1 MGEYDERLIFGRV
14 ALTKRAGTKTHL
26 MINKRFLSVLL
37 GLLPYFA
44 AYPFENEQESLTLH
58 ISISDHYSGM
68 PLEEAQAFLYYRGSE
83 VAHAITDQQGEAV
96 LVYTITGLE
105 DPQNPG
111 AGLLVGRHYPNPFE
125 NITDIPLEAAE
136 PQNITVRIMN
146 PQGQELVLGSRF
158 LGEGKHI
165 MRLSLGHL
173 PPGIYFAVV
182 TGIENHV
189 VRLVKTGREA
199 GESGRAVT
207 FIQETSG
214 MSGLSLPKK
223 ASDTKMWNESDYYL
237 SVTKDRYS
245 SRGMMIDIAR
255 DDGSVIDFQ
264 LKRYNEVV
272 FKALDESGES
282 VNAPLQVSGEFF
294 NLSVNAPDTLFMH
307 AGTYSVSCDMDF
319 VIPFDEK
326 IEIKAS
332 DTTLIFQ
339 LEEAEAMLYIQDD
352 PSSDLLFVADHLD
365 GYSVYYHGLRDSG
378 NDSGDGKSVKNYT
391 GALVI
396 YVTITHED
404 GSYSVVIFN
413 DEFYPIKWITD
424 DYIISVRRTVGEEF
438 NTEKA
443 RISLFAGRVEDT
455 MTINIKTGDLAELL
469 DWMENETGEKFDGT
483 RRFLSEYSDS
493 FEEITQMALKE
504 GPDQHLYNRAA
515 AAFSAAASAR
525 AFSEFAGDTKKSGID
540 DQAILKFTD
549 IPKKKNPV
557 NLSKGMIKCGI
568 NAYLAR
574 QRMDRSGITIPIY
587 VCRGAT
593 KQEGTCQETYFFGTA
608 VSPCIARCPV
618 TMDCFVD
625 ICAPDVLNIQKAL
638 EYNSKY

>member
-1 MGEYDERLIFGRV
+1 
-14 ALTKRAGTKTHL
+14 
-26 MINKRFLSVLL
+26 MINKRFFSVLL
-37 GLLPYFA
+37 GLLLYFA
-44 AYPFENEQESLTLH
+44 AYPFENAQESLTLH
-58 ISISDHYSGM
+58 ISVSDHYTGM
-68 PLEEAQAFLYYRGSE
+68 PLEEAQAVLYYRGSE

-96 LVYTITGLE
+96 LEYTVTGLE
-105 DPQNPG
+105 DLRSPG

-146 PQGQELVLGSRF
+146 PHGQELVLGSMF
-158 LGEGKHI
+158 LDEGKHI

-199 GESGRAVT
+199 GESGKAVT
-207 FIQETSG
+207 FIKGT
-214 MSGLSLPKK
+214 SGLSGMPLPKK
-223 ASDTKMWNESDYYL
+223 AGEPKMWDESDYYL

-255 DDGSVIDFQ
+255 DDGSVMDFH
-264 LKRYNEVV
+264 LKRYNAVV
-272 FKALDESGES
+272 FTALDESGES
-282 VNAPLQVSGEFF
+282 VNAPLQVSGEYF
-294 NLSVNAPDTLFMH
+294 NLTVNAPDTLLIH
-307 AGTYSVSCDMDF
+307 AGKYEVSCEMDF
-319 VIPFDEK
+319 VIPFDEE

-332 DTTLIFQ
+332 DTAFIFH
-339 LEEAEAMLYIQDD
+339 LEEAEAMLYNQDD
-352 PSSDLLFVADHLD
+352 PSGGLLFVADHKD

-378 NDSGDGKSVKNYT
+378 DDSGDGKSVKNYT

-424 DYIISVRRTVGEEF
+424 DYIISVRRTGGEDF
-438 NTEKA
+438 DPEKA
-443 RISLFAGRVEDT
+443 RISLFVGMEDT
-455 MTINIKTGDLAELL
+455 MTVNIKTGDLPELV
-469 DWMENETGEKFDGT
+469 DWMENETGEKFDGV

-493 FEEITQMALKE
+493 FEEITQMALQE
-504 GPDQHLYNRAA
+504 GPDQDLYNRAA

-540 DQAILKFTD
+540 DQLTLKLAN

-593 KQEGTCQETYFFGTA
+593 KQEGECQETYFFGAA
-608 VSPCIARCPV
+608 VSPCIARCP
-618 TMDCFVD
+618 TSMDCFVD